1 MILDQIKIAVIG
13 LGYVGL
19 PLAVEFGKKRDVIGF
34 DVNLTRLKELKANLD
49 STLETSKK
57 ELEEAKYLSFS
68 EKIEDIQSC
77 NCYIITVPTPV
88 DEMKLPDL
96 TMIKAASK
104 TIGNILNKGDIVIY
118 ESTVYPDRKSVV

>member
-96 TMIKAASK
+96 TMINAASK
-104 TIGNILNKGDIVIY
+104 TIGNILNKGDIHQV
-118 ESTVYPDRKSVV
+118 EF